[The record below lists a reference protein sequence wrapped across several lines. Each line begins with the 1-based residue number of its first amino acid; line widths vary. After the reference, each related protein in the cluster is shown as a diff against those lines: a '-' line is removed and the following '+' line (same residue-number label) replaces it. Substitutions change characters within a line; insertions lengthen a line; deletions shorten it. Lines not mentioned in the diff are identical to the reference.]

1 MLCVLTLVVG
11 GCASSGAATSGL
23 PPAPMTPGAVVTD
36 EWWCAGED
44 GLTRMDGQWLHLP
57 ASEAGELLL
66 WIEWVE
72 DNR

>member
-1 MLCVLTLVVG
+1 
-11 GCASSGAATSGL
+11 
-23 PPAPMTPGAVVTD
+23 MTPGAVVTD

-66 WIEWVE
+66 WIEAAE
-72 DNR
+72 DRL